1 MRPAVVLDGL
11 AELQVRWP
19 NVPIVFC
26 ENRSLAE
33 EWTYRFLAAAHVWA
47 ETESLAVE
55 RIEDVMR
62 MEPAVEQLSDASLV
76 PQDDDGAMSVA
87 KVRAWALREGLSVA
101 DRGRLRPEVW
111 AAWRRAHPGD
121 RRG

>member
-1 MRPAVVLDGL
+1 MRYSQLLKVDWVRPSVVLDGL
-11 AELQVRWP
+11 AELQVHWP

-55 RIEDVMR
+55 RIEEVMR
-62 MEPAVEQLSDASLV
+62 IERAVDQ
-76 PQDDDGAMSVA
+76 
-87 KVRAWALREGLSVA
+87 VA
-101 DRGRLRPEVW
+101 DRPL
-111 AAWRRAHPGD
+111 D
-121 RRG
+121 RRTATFPCLSPKSGRGRCRKVCLWRTAVP